1 MRELKMNRF
10 AAALSLVLVAAA
22 FAPASTALADD
33 FAYGPDTCR
42 TGYVWREAQPFDRVC
57 VLPSSRTRAAQ
68 ENLVALSRID
78 PAGAYG
84 PFTCISGYVWRE
96 AFPGDAVC
104 VIPSRRAA
112 VARENAEAALHRT
125 RG

>member
-1 MRELKMNRF
+1 MNRI
-10 AAALSLVLVAAA
+10 AAAFTLSLLAGA

-42 TGYVWREAQPFDRVC
+42 SGYVWREVQPYDHVC
-57 VLPSSRTRAAQ
+57 VLPPSRTRARQ
-68 ENLVALSRID
+68 ENLSAFSRID

-84 PFTCISGYVWRE
+84 PFSCIAGFVWRE
-96 AFPGDAVC
+96 ALPGDAVC
-104 VIPSRRAA
+104 VTPARRAS

>member
-1 MRELKMNRF
+1 MNRIV
-10 AAALSLVLVAAA
+10 AAFTLSLFAGA
-22 FAPASTALADD
+22 FAPASTAFADD

-42 TGYVWREAQPFDRVC
+42 TGYVWREAQPLDHVC
-57 VLPSSRTRAAQ
+57 VVPSSRNRARQ
-68 ENLVALSRID
+68 ENLSAFSRID
-78 PAGAYG
+78 PGGAYG
-84 PFTCISGYVWRE
+84 PFSCIAGFVWRE

-104 VIPSRRAA
+104 VTPSRRSA

>member
-1 MRELKMNRF
+1 MKIF
-10 AAALSLVLVAAA
+10 AAAVTLIVTLGAAA
-22 FAPASTALADD
+22 PVIPAFADD

-57 VLPSSRTRAAQ
+57 VRPASRTRAAQ
-68 ENLVALSRID
+68 ENLAALSRID

-84 PFTCISGYVWRE
+84 PFTCIVGYVWRE
-96 AFPGDAVC
+96 AYPGDAVC
-104 VIPSRRAA
+104 VTPARRTA
-112 VARENAEAALHRT
+112 VARENVEAPLHRT

>member
-1 MRELKMNRF
+1 MHRF
-10 AAALSLVLVAAA
+10 AAVLVLSLLAGA
-22 FAPASTALADD
+22 FAPAPASLADD

-42 TGYVWREAQPFDRVC
+42 NGYVWREAQPFDRVC
-57 VLPSSRTRAAQ
+57 VRPASRTVAKQ

-84 PFTCISGYVWRE
+84 PFSCISGYVWRE

-104 VIPSRRAA
+104 VTPSRRTT

>member
-1 MRELKMNRF
+1 MNRL
-10 AAALSLVLVAAA
+10 AAAVSLSLLAAA
-22 FAPASTALADD
+22 FAPASTVFADD

-42 TGYVWREAQPFDRVC
+42 TGYVWREAQPFDHVC
-57 VLPSSRTRAAQ
+57 VLPASRARAAQ
-68 ENLVALSRID
+68 ENRMALSRID

-84 PFTCISGYVWRE
+84 PFSCIAGYVWRE

-104 VIPSRRAA
+104 VTPSRRTA

>member
-1 MRELKMNRF
+1 MHRF
-10 AAALSLVLVAAA
+10 AVALTVSLLAATL
-22 FAPASTALADD
+22 APAPSAVADD

-57 VLPSSRTRAAQ
+57 VLPASRSRAHQ
-68 ENLVALSRID
+68 ENLVAFSRID
-78 PAGAYG
+78 PGGAYG
-84 PFTCISGYVWRE
+84 PFSCVAGFVWRE

-112 VARENAEAALHRT
+112 VARENAEAPLHRT

>member
-1 MRELKMNRF
+1 M
-10 AAALSLVLVAAA
+10 
-22 FAPASTALADD
+22 
-33 FAYGPDTCR
+33 
-42 TGYVWREAQPFDRVC
+42 C
-57 VLPSSRTRAAQ
+57 VRPSSRTTAAR
-68 ENLVALSRID
+68 ENAVALSRID

-84 PFTCISGYVWRE
+84 PFTCISGFVWRE

>member
-1 MRELKMNRF
+1 MKTT
-10 AAALSLVLVAAA
+10 AAA
-22 FAPASTALADD
+22 FAFSLLFAGFGAALPAQADSL
-33 FAYGPDTCR
+33 AYGPDTCR

-57 VLPSSRTRAAQ
+57 VRPASRTRAAE
-68 ENLVALSRID
+68 ENRLALSRID

-84 PFTCISGYVWRE
+84 PFSCIAGFVWRE

-104 VIPSRRAA
+104 VTPARRAA

>member
-1 MRELKMNRF
+1 MNRI
-10 AAALSLVLVAAA
+10 AAVLTISLLAAA
-22 FAPASTALADD
+22 FAPATTASADD

-42 TGYVWREAQPFDRVC
+42 NGYVWREAQPFDRVC
-57 VLPSSRTRAAQ
+57 VRPASRTTAAR
-68 ENLVALSRID
+68 ENSLAFTRID

-84 PFTCISGYVWRE
+84 PFSCLNGFVWRE

-104 VIPSRRAA
+104 VTPARRTA
-112 VARENAEAALHRT
+112 VSRENAEAALHRT

>member
-1 MRELKMNRF
+1 MKRF
-10 AAALSLVLVAAA
+10 AAAITVSLLAAA
-22 FAPASTALADD
+22 FAPAPAALADD

-57 VLPSSRTRAAQ
+57 VVPASRTRAAQ
-68 ENLVALSRID
+68 ENLTAFSRID

-84 PFTCISGYVWRE
+84 PFSCIAGYVWRE

-104 VIPSRRAA
+104 VTPARRTA
-112 VARENAEAALHRT
+112 VARENAQAALHRT

>member
-1 MRELKMNRF
+1 MKRF
-10 AAALSLVLVAAA
+10 ASLLTVVMLAAA
-22 FAPASTALADD
+22 VAPAPVIADD

-57 VLPSSRTRAAQ
+57 VRPAARNRAQQ
-68 ENLVALSRID
+68 ENAVAFTRID

-84 PFTCISGYVWRE
+84 PFSCIAGFVWRE

-104 VIPSRRAA
+104 VTPARRTA

>member
-1 MRELKMNRF
+1 
-10 AAALSLVLVAAA
+10 VL
-22 FAPASTALADD
+22 PAS
-33 FAYGPDTCR
+33 R
-42 TGYVWREAQPFDRVC
+42 
-57 VLPSSRTRAAQ
+57 SRAAQ
-68 ENLVALSRID
+68 ENHVAFSRID

-84 PFTCISGYVWRE
+84 PFSCIAGYVWRE

>member
-1 MRELKMNRF
+1 MHRL
-10 AAALSLVLVAAA
+10 AAVFTATVLAVAAA
-22 FAPASTALADD
+22 PVTSAVADD

-42 TGYVWREAQPFDRVC
+42 TGYVWREAQPFDHVC
-57 VLPSSRTRAAQ
+57 VRPSSRTTAAR
-68 ENLVALSRID
+68 ENVLAWSRID

-84 PFTCISGYVWRE
+84 PFSCIAGLVWRE

-104 VIPSRRAA
+104 VTPARRSA

>member
-1 MRELKMNRF
+1 MKLF
-10 AAALSLVLVAAA
+10 AALLTATVLLGAAA
-22 FAPASTALADD
+22 PAAPALADD
-33 FAYGPDTCR
+33 YAYGPDTCR

-57 VLPSSRTRAAQ
+57 VRPASRTRAAQ
-68 ENLVALSRID
+68 ENAMALSRID

-84 PFTCISGYVWRE
+84 PFSCVAGFVWRE
-96 AFPGDAVC
+96 AYPGDAVC
-104 VIPSRRAA
+104 VTRARRTA

>member
-1 MRELKMNRF
+1 MNRY
-10 AAALSLVLVAAA
+10 AAVLSLVLIAGAS
-22 FAPASTALADD
+22 APAST
-33 FAYGPDTCR
+33 
-42 TGYVWREAQPFDRVC
+42 
-57 VLPSSRTRAAQ
+57 
-68 ENLVALSRID
+68 
-78 PAGAYG
+78 
-84 PFTCISGYVWRE
+84 GYVWRE

>member
-1 MRELKMNRF
+1 MTRF
-10 AAALSLVLVAAA
+10 AALLAIVLAAGSVVPTSA
-22 FAPASTALADD
+22 ALADD

-42 TGYVWREAQPFDRVC
+42 TGYVWREAQPFDHVC

-68 ENLVALSRID
+68 ENRLALSRID

-84 PFTCISGYVWRE
+84 PFTCVAGFVWRE